1 MEHRKDERRLHK
13 AFLHFRKNVF
23 AVWLSGRKKMI
34 LVHSSVDVDA
44 VQFCSWSMKPGFTVM
59 QT

>member
-1 MEHRKDERRLHK
+1 MNEHFTK
-13 AFLHFRKNVF
+13 HFCISEKNVF

-44 VQFCSWSMKPGFTVM
+44 VQFCSWSMKTGFTVV